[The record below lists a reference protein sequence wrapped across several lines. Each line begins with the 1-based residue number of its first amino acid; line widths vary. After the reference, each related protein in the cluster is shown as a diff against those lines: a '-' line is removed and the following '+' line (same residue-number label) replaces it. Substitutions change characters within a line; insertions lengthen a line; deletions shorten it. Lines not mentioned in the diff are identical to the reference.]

1 MGCDRV
7 GILVA
12 HEEYARRTQTCV
24 FFFVYSTC
32 VVQFL
37 FWGVGACFRLRSQER
52 MGPGGLDP
60 VEIFGTLPEEMQVAF
75 QTKDTPM
82 LKKALLAM
90 TAEDRK

>member
-1 MGCDRV
+1 
-7 GILVA
+7 
-12 HEEYARRTQTCV
+12 
-24 FFFVYSTC
+24 
-32 VVQFL
+32 
-37 FWGVGACFRLRSQER
+37 